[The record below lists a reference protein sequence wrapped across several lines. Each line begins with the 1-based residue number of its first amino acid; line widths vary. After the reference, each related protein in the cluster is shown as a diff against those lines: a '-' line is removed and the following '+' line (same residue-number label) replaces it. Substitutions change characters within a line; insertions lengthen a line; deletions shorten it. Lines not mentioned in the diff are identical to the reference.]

1 MNGSHYCTVALC
13 FHESLL
19 SDSFVLQ
26 GANLRKKR
34 KDNQTGGS
42 RKKREAAQKM
52 DAPKQMEHEVKWNI
66 LNGLIIPIVL
76 NKT

>member
-26 GANLRKKR
+26 GANLRKRR

-42 RKKREAAQKM
+42 RKKM

-66 LNGLIIPIVL
+66 LNGLIIHSVL